1 MPWLLNTAVI
11 DQGEQLNPRFPML
24 ILCCVARASC
34 LLVLLLF
41 FEFIPVQENCPFAF
55 YFVQCSFPARYDCL
69 SKVWI
74 PVWLNAYS
82 LLVFHLAAVQ
92 IVLCYWLGFFLT
104 HTSSHLRGL
113 PDMVFYPPPVVVCLK
128 EDVWPRISLCH
139 PSEMLPYFVLFW
151 DPSVPALSSFYT
163 ASIWWCSF
171 LVIVCRNWDWFTEL

>member
-34 LLVLLLF
+34 FLVLLF

-55 YFVQCSFPARYDCL
+55 YFVQCSFPAWYDCL

-82 LLVFHLAAVQ
+82 LLVFHLAGFQ
-92 IVLCYWLGFFLT
+92 IVLCYCLGFFLT
-104 HTSSHLRGL
+104 HTSCHLQGL
-113 PDMVFYPPPVVVCLK
+113 LDMVFYPPLFTSVFEGRCMTKNILVPSIWNASLLCL
-128 EDVWPRISLCH
+128 VLRPISI
-139 PSEMLPYFVLFW
+139 
-151 DPSVPALSSFYT
+151 SSF
-163 ASIWWCSF
+163 
-171 LVIVCRNWDWFTEL
+171 

>member
-41 FEFIPVQENCPFAF
+41 FEFISVQENCPFAF

-113 PDMVFYPPPVVVCLK
+113 PDMVFYPLLFTSVFEGRCMTRNIHLK
-128 EDVWPRISLCH
+128 C
-139 PSEMLPYFVLFW
+139 FCT
-151 DPSVPALSSFYT
+151 LSCFETHQYQL
-163 ASIWWCSF
+163 F
-171 LVIVCRNWDWFTEL
+171 LVFIQHQYNDVAS